1 MLISIVLPIYNEEE
15 SLDIL
20 FDEIIHVMKQENFDY
35 EIIAV
40 NDGSR
45 DESLKKLRKKSSE
58 NNLIKVIDF
67 SRNFGQTAALAA
79 GFEVAKGE
87 IIIPMDADLQND
99 PKDIPILIK
108 KANEGFDVVSGWRK
122 NRQDKLLSRK
132 IPSWIAN
139 ALISKITKVNLHDY
153 GCTLKAYKTNIIKD
167 VKLYGEM
174 HRFIPALAVWHGAKI
189 TEIVTNHR
197 ERKFGQTK
205 YGISR
210 TIRVVLDLLTVKFLT
225 KYSTRPMHFFGGV
238 GFISI
243 SLGVIAFFIALYLK
257 FYEATSLIQT
267 PLPLIGVFFSIV
279 GVQLILMGLLA
290 EMIMRNY
297 FELGD
302 RKTYKIKEKINF

>member
-1 MLISIVLPIYNEEE
+1 MIISIVLPIYNEEE

-20 FDEIIHVMKQENFDY
+20 FDEIAKVMQENNFDY

-40 NDGSR
+40 NDGSQ
-45 DESLKKLRKKSSE
+45 DGSLKKLKDKASK
-58 NNLIKVIDF
+58 NILIKVIDF
-67 SRNFGQTAALAA
+67 SRNFGQTAALSA
-79 GFEVAKGE
+79 GFEAASGE

-99 PKDIPILIK
+99 PKDIPALIK
-108 KANEGFDVVSGWRK
+108 KMNEGFDVVSGWRK
-122 NRQDKLLSRK
+122 NRRDKLLSRK

-139 ALISKITKVNLHDY
+139 ALISRITRVNLHDY
-153 GCTLKAYKTNIIKD
+153 GCTLKAYRANIIKD

-189 TEIVTNHR
+189 TEIVTKHR

-210 TIRVVLDLLTVKFLT
+210 TIRVILDLLTVKFLT

-243 SLGVIAFFIALYLK
+243 ILGVIAFIIALYLK
-257 FYEATSLIQT
+257 FYSATSLIQT

-302 RKTYKIKEKINF
+302 RKIYKIRERINF